1 MVFIQGTMLYPAS
14 QTKSQHNFIFADR
27 KPIMVQDVK
36 IQNNGING
44 LYGGDRPQKAEKTS
58 GSWRGESIVLAQV
71 DDVDEKIQ
79 IETYMRSAGLKSETV
94 DHKPLAQRKVGVD
107 QRATELTPDKI
118 SAYTHATGSSKST
131 SKIALKYLQSFISNG
146 KEAKP
151 KQEKGLNDLMQRFM
165 GLQKLASALRGN
177 DNDFVA
183 QLTPFEQDSGTLGE
197 IGERLRETKEDPEEL
212 AELMKDIE
220 GMPSGQEELYSTM
233 KTLRFQPDQ
242 LKRKLR
248 DAQNIPN
255 PSVQE
260 RKELLEK
267 VEDELRELERTDGG
281 RIHASL
287 NSLGSASK
295 SGNAENFIE
304 GYNDLVHESTGFSQS
319 LEKLLQRYKPAEL
332 VSVLPLMKQALADD
346 LGADLRSTDPIKL
359 RALMS
364 DLSYMHISTTLLDM
378 VSNLTKSIQRIY
390 RAPTTA

>member
-1 MVFIQGTMLYPAS
+1 
-14 QTKSQHNFIFADR
+14 
-27 KPIMVQDVK
+27 MVQDVR

-44 LYGGDRPQKAEKTS
+44 LYGGDRPQKTEKTA

-71 DDVDEKIQ
+71 EDVDEKIQ
-79 IETYMRSAGLKSETV
+79 IETYMRSAGLKSDSV

-107 QRATELTPDKI
+107 QRTTELSQQKI
-118 SAYTHATGSSKST
+118 SAYTHATGSGKST

-151 KQEKGLNDLMQRFM
+151 KQEKSLNDLMQRYM

-177 DNDFVA
+177 DDDFVA
-183 QLTPFEQDSGTLGE
+183 KLTPFEQDSGTLGE
-197 IGERLRETKEDPEEL
+197 IGERLRETKDDPEEL
-212 AELMKDIE
+212 VELMKDVE
-220 GMPSGQEELYSTM
+220 GMPTEQEELFSMM
-233 KTLRFQPDQ
+233 KTMRFQPDQ

-248 DAQNIPN
+248 DAQKLPN
-255 PSVQE
+255 PSEQE

-267 VEDELRELERTDGG
+267 AEDELRELERSDGS
-281 RIHASL
+281 RIYASL
-287 NSLGSASK
+287 NSLGSASQ

-304 GYNDLVHESTGFSQS
+304 GYNDLVHESTGFAQS
-319 LEKLLQRYKPAEL
+319 MEKLLQRYKPSEL
-332 VSVLPLMKQALADD
+332 ISILPLMKQALADD
-346 LGADLRSTDPIKL
+346 LSADLRSTDPIKL
-359 RALMS
+359 RALMN

>member
-1 MVFIQGTMLYPAS
+1 
-14 QTKSQHNFIFADR
+14 
-27 KPIMVQDVK
+27 MVQDVR
-36 IQNNGING
+36 IQNTGINS
-44 LYGGDRPQKAEKTS
+44 LYGGSRPQKTEQTA
-58 GSWRGESIVLAQV
+58 GSWRGESIVLAQI

-79 IETYMRSAGLKSETV
+79 IETYMRSVGLKSDAV

-107 QRATELTPDKI
+107 QRTTELSQQKI
-118 SAYTHATGSSKST
+118 SEYTRATGSNKST
-131 SKIALKYLQSFISNG
+131 SKIALKFLRSFISNG

-151 KQEKGLNDLMQRFM
+151 KQEKSLNNLMQRYM
-165 GLQKLASALRGN
+165 GLQKLATALRGN

-197 IGERLRETKEDPEEL
+197 IGERLRKTKEDPEAL
-212 AELMKDIE
+212 VELMKDVE
-220 GMPSGQEELYSTM
+220 GMPSGQDELFSMM

-255 PSVQE
+255 PNGQE
-260 RKELLEK
+260 RKELLEQ
-267 VEDELRELERTDGG
+267 VEDELRELERSDGS

-295 SGNAENFIE
+295 SGDAENFIE
-304 GYNDLVHESTGFSQS
+304 SYNDLVHESTGFSQS
-319 LEKLLQRYKPAEL
+319 LEKLLQRYKPSEL

-346 LGADLRSTDPIKL
+346 LSADLRSTDPIKL
-359 RALMS
+359 RALMN

-390 RAPTTA
+390 RAPTAA

>member
-1 MVFIQGTMLYPAS
+1 
-14 QTKSQHNFIFADR
+14 
-27 KPIMVQDVK
+27 MVQDMR
-36 IQNNGING
+36 IQNSGIQG
-44 LYGGDRPQKAEKTS
+44 LRGGDQQHKAEKS
-58 GSWRGESIVLAQV
+58 AGSWRGESILLAKI

-79 IETYMRSAGLKSETV
+79 IETYMRSAGIKSDTV
-94 DHKPLAQRKVGVD
+94 DHKSLAQRKVAVD
-107 QRATELTPDKI
+107 QRATELTPQKI
-118 SAYTHATGSSKST
+118 GAYTQATDSSKST
-131 SKIALKYLQSFISNG
+131 SKIALQYLNSFISNG
-146 KEAKP
+146 KEPKP
-151 KQEKGLNDLMQRFM
+151 RQEKGLNDLMQRFM

-177 DNDFVA
+177 DDDFVA
-183 QLTPFEQDSGTLGE
+183 QLTPFEQKSGTFGE
-197 IGERLRETKEDPEEL
+197 IGEQLREAKEDPEEL
-212 AELMKDIE
+212 AELMKDIK
-220 GMPSGQEELYSTM
+220 GMPSGQEELYSMM

-287 NSLGSASK
+287 NSLGSASR
-295 SGNAENFIE
+295 SGDASNFIE
-304 GYNDLVHESTGFSQS
+304 SYNDLVHETTGFSQT
-319 LEKLLQRYKPAEL
+319 LEKLLERYKPKEL

-346 LGADLRSTDPIKL
+346 LSADLRSTDPIKL
-359 RALMS
+359 HALIS

-378 VSNLTKSIQRIY
+378 VSNLTNSLQRIY